1 MRIKSIITYAE
12 LITMIVS
19 EEFLNKARS
28 AFDLNEYEIKTW
40 TALLSRGESTA
51 GELAEISTVPRSR
64 VYDILE
70 SLTTKGYVVKKNAT
84 PIRYKTVSPEE
95 ALKAAKKNAF
105 KNADTKSTE
114 LEKVKSS
121 DAFKDLDKFYKQG
134 SEQIKTEVVGLIKG
148 RKNLHA
154 QLKSM
159 VSDAKKSVVIV
170 STSDGLA
177 RKGKLL
183 QIDLKK
189 LKDKGVSV
197 KVLSSADALPEELK
211 GLAELRKHKTNGRFV
226 IVDDKAVLFMMEDD
240 KNVHESYDTG
250 IVVNS
255 GFFAKGF
262 EHMFSNHWE
271 KL

>member
-1 MRIKSIITYAE
+1 
-12 LITMIVS
+12 MIVS
-19 EEFLNKARS
+19 EEFLGKARS

-70 SLTTKGYVVKKNAT
+70 SLTAKGYVVKKNAT

-105 KNADTKSTE
+105 RNADTKSAD

-121 DAFKDLDKFYKQG
+121 DAFRDLDKFYRQG
-134 SEQIKTEVVGLIKG
+134 SDQIKTEVVGLVKG

-170 STSDGLA
+170 STSDGVA
-177 RKGKLL
+177 RKGRVL
-183 QIDLKK
+183 QSELKK
-189 LKDKGVSV
+189 LKEKGVAV
-197 KVLSSADALPEELK
+197 KVLSSGELPEELK
-211 GLAELRKHKTNGRFV
+211 GIAELRKQKTNGRFV
-226 IVDDKAVLFMMEDD
+226 IVDDKAVLFMMDDD

-262 EHMFSNHWE
+262 EHLFSNHWE

>member
-1 MRIKSIITYAE
+1 
-12 LITMIVS
+12 MIVS
-19 EEFLNKARS
+19 EEFLSKARS

-70 SLTTKGYVVKKNAT
+70 SLTSKGYVAKKNAT

-95 ALKAAKKNAF
+95 ALKAAKKNA
-105 KNADTKSTE
+105 KLKAETE
-114 LEKVKSS
+114 ASALEKIKSG
-121 DAFKDLDKFYKQG
+121 DAFRDLDKFYKQG
-134 SEQIKTEVVGLIKG
+134 SEQIKSEVVGLIKG

-154 QLKSM
+154 QLRSM
-159 VSDAKKSVVIV
+159 VADAKKTI
-170 STSDGLA
+170 TIATTANGMA
-177 RKGKLL
+177 RKARTL
-183 QIDLKK
+183 QTELKK
-189 LKDKGVSV
+189 AKEKGVAV
-197 KVLSSADALPEELK
+197 RFISSHDSLPEELK
-211 GLAELRKHKTNGRFV
+211 GIAELRKHKAGSRFV
-226 IVDDKAVLFMMEDD
+226 IVDDKTVLFMMDDD

-262 EHMFSNHWE
+262 EHMLNNHWQS
-271 KL
+271 L

>member
-1 MRIKSIITYAE
+1 
-12 LITMIVS
+12 MIVS
-19 EEFLNKARS
+19 EDFLAKARS

-70 SLTTKGYVVKKNAT
+70 SLTSKGYVVKKNAT

-105 KNADTKSTE
+105 RNADTKSAG
-114 LEKVKSS
+114 LEKVKVS
-121 DAFKDLDKFYKQG
+121 DAFRDLDKFYKQG

-148 RKNLHA
+148 RKNLHS

-170 STSDGLA
+170 STSEGLS
-177 RKGKLL
+177 RKGRVL
-183 QIDLKK
+183 QSELKK
-189 LKDKGVSV
+189 AKEKGVSV
-197 KVLSSADALPEELK
+197 KVLSSAESLPEELK
-211 GLAELRKHKTNGRFV
+211 GIAELRKHKSNARFV
-226 IVDDKAVLFMMEDD
+226 IVDDKAVLFMMDDD
-240 KNVHESYDTG
+240 KDVHEAYDTG

-255 GFFAKGF
+255 DFFAKGF
-262 EHMFSNHWE
+262 EHLFGNHWE
-271 KL
+271 RM

>member
-1 MRIKSIITYAE
+1 
-12 LITMIVS
+12 MIVS
-19 EEFLNKARS
+19 EEFLGKARS

-70 SLTTKGYVVKKNAT
+70 SLTSKGYVLKKNAT

-105 KNADTKSTE
+105 RNADTKSAE
-114 LEKVKSS
+114 LEKIKSS
-121 DAFKDLDKFYKQG
+121 DAFRDLDKFYKQG

-154 QLKSM
+154 QLKAM
-159 VSDAKKSVVIV
+159 VSEAKKTVVIV
-170 STSDGLA
+170 STSNGLA
-177 RKGKLL
+177 RKGRVL
-183 QIDLKK
+183 QAELKK
-189 LKDKGVSV
+189 AKDKGVSV
-197 KVLSSADALPEELK
+197 KVLSSAESLPEELK
-211 GLAELRKHKTNGRFV
+211 GMAELRKHKSSTRFV
-226 IVDDKAVLFMMEDD
+226 IVDDKAVLFMMDDD
-240 KNVHESYDTG
+240 KDVHEAYDTG

-262 EHMFSNHWE
+262 EHLFSNHWE
-271 KL
+271 KM